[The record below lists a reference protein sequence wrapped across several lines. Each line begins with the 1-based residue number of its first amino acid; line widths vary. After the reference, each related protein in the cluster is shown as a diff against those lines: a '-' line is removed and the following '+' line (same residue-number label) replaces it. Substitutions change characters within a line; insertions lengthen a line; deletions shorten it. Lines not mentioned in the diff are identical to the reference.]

1 VNAHATSTPAG
12 DVAEVTAIRRLFSSQ
27 SAAVDTGS
35 GNSAPS
41 LTADASSS
49 SGYAKDSGRTAPLF
63 VSSTKGATGHLLGA
77 AGAVETIFTLW
88 ALHTG
93 TVHTALQPVLVM
105 AALCCCLGDAYSSF
119 YEVRVVDSATLTLTL
134 TLLMMCLPLLGIV
147 PPTLNLDTVDPALE
161 GGEVFSHVPEKAVVY
176 KVRERHCYACNVF

>member
-12 DVAEVTAIRRLFSSQ
+12 DVAEITAIRRLFSSQ
-27 SAAVDTGS
+27 SAAVDNGS
-35 GNSAPS
+35 GSTNM
-41 LTADASSS
+41 TGNASTS

-93 TVHTALQPVLVM
+93 TLF
-105 AALCCCLGDAYSSF
+105 AAF
-119 YEVRVVDSATLTLTL
+119 TIH
-134 TLLMMCLPLLGIV
+134 PL
-147 PPTLNLDTVDPALE
+147 
-161 GGEVFSHVPEKAVVY
+161 
-176 KVRERHCYACNVF
+176 